1 MSCENGHCIYTT
13 WRNGK
18 YVYVCINCNEEVG

>member
-1 MSCENGHCIYTT
+1 MCTNGHCIYTT

-18 YVYVCINCNEEVG
+18 YVYVCINCGEVTE